1 MSIPLKKEKDLLSN
15 KNISAS
21 NILTKRENLSN
32 DKKRNIIDSIKEI
45 PINTSNLNIS
55 KNLFKNFKITLDKK
69 MIHSTSNP
77 SISSNSNSLKFPLKE
92 VSESNKSN
100 KTKINNI
107 QYNKSVN
114 FLNSLFDQ
122 IQKLYLQNNFFVMN
136 IFLVF

>member
-45 PINTSNLNIS
+45 PINTSSLNIS
-55 KNLFKNFKITLDKK
+55 KNLFKTFKIKLDKK

-122 IQKLYLQNNFFVMN
+122 IQKLF
-136 IFLVF
+136 I